1 MSYFLIGMSHVVVGS
16 VLQEL
21 LLHYDRDYRD
31 GGLLVAF
38 QFAGFLVGVLIGPLF
53 IKKLGPKS
61 TILFCIGCLFVAETT
76 YLLLPPWSVF
86 LLAAPVAGFG
96 FGMVET
102 VVGALTIKHLGE
114 RAAKVMTRL
123 EFFFGAGALVM
134 PALAGVLIAT
144 DNWRWTFSIV
154 VLVAVSTFVGWAGT
168 AVTMFPSSLD
178 HHSQDNMQQS
188 MPSTTLTRSSG
199 IILGMFI
206 LLFVVYVGLE
216 MSLVNFLPSIMTER
230 SNISVSVA
238 SFAVTGFWVA
248 MCIGRLAVGSI
259 AVRLG
264 YLRFLTISIGLA
276 GIVFG
281 AFALMGQASVI
292 YAYGLVFMLGLLL
305 SGVFAV
311 GLLAASRY
319 FPGKEERTT
328 SLLIGA
334 GGIGG
339 IALPLLTGWLMDRTS
354 TEVTT
359 GFFTLYA
366 LVMLAIVLVIF
377 ASTHRLGKEKLPSK

>member
-1 MSYFLIGMSHVVVGS
+1 MSYFLIGMSHVVLGS

-21 LLHYDRDYRD
+21 LLHYNRDYRD
-31 GGLLVAF
+31 GGLLVAL

-53 IKKLGPKS
+53 MKKLGPKS
-61 TILFCIGCLFVAETT
+61 TILICVGCVFAAEMT
-76 YLLLPPWSVF
+76 YLLLPPWYVF
-86 LLAAPVAGFG
+86 LQAAPLAGFG
-96 FGMVET
+96 FGMVEA
-102 VVGALTIKHLGE
+102 VVGALTIKHL
-114 RAAKVMTRL
+114 RDKAAKVMTRL

-154 VLVAVSTFVGWAGT
+154 VLVALSTFVGWAGT
-168 AVTMFPSSLD
+168 ALSMFPSGSAD
-178 HHSQDNMQQS
+178 HSHDNMQHP
-188 MPSTTLTRSSG
+188 MPSRTSTRSSVV
-199 IILGMFI
+199 IMSMFI
-206 LLFVVYVGLE
+206 LLFIVYVGLE
-216 MSLVNFLPSIMTER
+216 MSLVNFLPSIMSER
-230 SNISVSVA
+230 SDISVSMA

-248 MCIGRLAVGSI
+248 MCIGRLVVGSI

-264 YLRFLTISIGLA
+264 YLRFLMISIGLA

-281 AFALMGQASVI
+281 AFALTGQASVI
-292 YAYGLVFMLGLLL
+292 YAYGLVFMLGLVL

-311 GLLAASRY
+311 GLLAASEY
-319 FPGKEERTT
+319 FQGKEERTT
-328 SLLIGA
+328 SLLIGS

-339 IALPLLTGWLMDRTS
+339 IVLPLVTGWLMDRTS

-377 ASTHRLGKEKLPSK
+377 ASTPRVGREKLHSK